1 MKKLK
6 NNIDKWLDKQDKRWQ
21 GLPVG
26 KQHRY
31 ALYFFVIYLLLT
43 ATVIVKIW
51 DDAGTSQ
58 KGIAIEPIENPVLK
72 NLKTNKNRIDERK

>member
-6 NNIDKWLDKQDKRWQ
+6 TNMDKWLDKQDKRWQ
-21 GLPVG
+21 ALPIR

-31 ALYFFVIYLLLT
+31 TLYFFAVYLLIT
-43 ATVIVKIW
+43 AVVIAKIL

-58 KGIAIEPIENPVLK
+58 KGMVIEPIENPALK
-72 NLKTNKNRIDERK
+72 NLETNKNRIDERK

>member
-6 NNIDKWLDKQDKRWQ
+6 INMDKWVDKQDKRWQ
-21 GLPVG
+21 ALPIR

-31 ALYFFVIYLLLT
+31 ALYFFAVYLLLT
-43 ATVIVKIW
+43 AVVIAKIW

-58 KGIAIEPIENPVLK
+58 KGMVIEPIENPALK
-72 NLKTNKNRIDERK
+72 NFKPNKNSTDERK